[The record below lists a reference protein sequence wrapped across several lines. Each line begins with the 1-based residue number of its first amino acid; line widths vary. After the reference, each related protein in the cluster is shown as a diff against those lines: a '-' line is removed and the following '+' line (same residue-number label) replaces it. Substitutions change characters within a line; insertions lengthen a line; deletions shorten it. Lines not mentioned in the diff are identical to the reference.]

1 MEEKLQIETWLHW
14 NMSFVGGFFGAY
26 ALINRSATFGS
37 SETANMIY
45 IVTALLG
52 TNLKEGMIRVIALL
66 IYVLGIELTVFL
78 PRFTKFDM
86 RIVAV
91 LMDAAAVL
99 VIAQLPAE
107 MNFMIALY
115 PIFFATAVQ
124 WCIFGGARGYT
135 SASIFSTNN
144 LKQTAASFGE
154 YILTGDRAKW
164 DKFKFFGLTL
174 VSYHLGVV
182 YVWTFSRMWGVKS
195 AYTCLVPLGA
205 AMLGIIRLRNVEK
218 QIKNK

>member
-1 MEEKLQIETWLHW
+1 MEEKLRIETWLHW

-26 ALINRSATFGS
+26 ALLNRSATFGS

-52 TNLKEGMIRVIALL
+52 TNLREGIIRIAALL

-91 LMDAAAVL
+91 LTDAAAIL

-107 MNFMIALY
+107 IDFMIALY

-124 WCIFGGARGYT
+124 WCVFGGARGYT

-144 LKQTAASFGE
+144 LKQTATSFGE
-154 YILTGDRAKW
+154 YILTRDRAKW
-164 DKFKFFGLTL
+164 DKFKFFGMTL
-174 VSYHLGVV
+174 IAYHLGVI
-182 YVWTFSRMWGVKS
+182 YVWCFCRIFGLKS
-195 AYTCLVPLGA
+195 AYTCLIPLA
-205 AMLGIIRLRNVEK
+205 VALTAVMKVRKIEK
-218 QIKNK
+218 VN

>member
-1 MEEKLQIETWLHW
+1 MEEKLKIETWLHW

-26 ALINRSATFGS
+26 ALLNRSATFGS

-52 TNLKEGMIRVIALL
+52 TNLKEGMIRIAALL

-99 VIAQLPAE
+99 VIAQLPE
-107 MNFMIALY
+107 NMNFMIALY
-115 PIFFATAVQ
+115 PIFLVTAVQ
-124 WCIFGGARGYT
+124 WCVFGGARGYT
-135 SASIFSTNN
+135 CASIFSTNN

-154 YILTGDRAKW
+154 YILTGDRAKM
-164 DKFKFFGLTL
+164 DKFKFFGMTL

-182 YVWTFSRMWGVKS
+182 YVWNFSRMWGVKS
-195 AYTCLVPLGA
+195 AYTCLIPLGV
-205 AMLGIIRLRNVEK
+205 AMLGIMRLRTVEK

>member
-1 MEEKLQIETWLHW
+1 MEEKLRIETWLHW

-26 ALINRSATFGS
+26 ALLNRSATFGS
-37 SETANMIY
+37 SETANMVY

-52 TNLKEGMIRVIALL
+52 TNLREGMIRIAALL

-91 LMDAAAVL
+91 LMDAAAIL

-107 MNFMIALY
+107 MDFMIALY

-124 WCIFGGARGYT
+124 WCVFGGARGYT

-144 LKQTAASFGE
+144 LKQTATSFGE

-164 DKFKFFGLTL
+164 DKFKFFGMTL
-174 VSYHLGVV
+174 IAYHLGVV
-182 YVWTFSRMWGVKS
+182 YVWYFCRIFGLKS
-195 AYTCLVPLGA
+195 AYTCLIPLA
-205 AMLGIIRLRNVEK
+205 VALTAVMKVRKIEK
-218 QIKNK
+218 VN

>member
-1 MEEKLQIETWLHW
+1 MEEKLRIETWLHW

-52 TNLKEGMIRVIALL
+52 TNLREGMIRIAALL

-78 PRFTKFDM
+78 PKFIRADL

-91 LMDAAAVL
+91 LMDAAAIL
-99 VIAQLPAE
+99 VIAQLPAD
-107 MNFMIALY
+107 MDFMMALY
-115 PIFFATAVQ
+115 PIFLVTAIQ
-124 WCIFGGARGYT
+124 WCVFGGARGYT

-144 LKQTAASFGE
+144 LKQTATSLGE

-174 VSYHLGVV
+174 AAYHLGVI
-182 YVWTFSRMWGVKS
+182 YVWGSCRMFGLKG
-195 AYTCLVPLGA
+195 AYTCMIPLA
-205 AMLGIIRLRNVEK
+205 VAFLAVMKVRRIEK
-218 QIKNK
+218 EI